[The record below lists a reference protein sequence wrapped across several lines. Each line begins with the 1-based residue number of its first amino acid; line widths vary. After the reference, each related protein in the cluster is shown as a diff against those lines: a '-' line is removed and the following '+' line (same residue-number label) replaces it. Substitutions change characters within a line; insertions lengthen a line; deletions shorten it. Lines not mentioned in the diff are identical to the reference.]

1 MFLNTFS
8 ILINLIGLASEIE
21 LGLFLATILGLV
33 YFSAPANG
41 YSRASRHYKN
51 LYDYLYSAWLGKA
64 ELWRVF
70 WPFFVLVNAAFVYI
84 DYRVMAVTYTI
95 ASWKTVHG
103 MLFLPI
109 AWWILG
115 VWRCSLNTRH
125 KLWAVLART
134 ATVYLVLELLLRFV
148 ISYFYPAT
156 LFDCRL
162 LVMEYGD
169 CL

>member
-1 MFLNTFS
+1 MFFNTFS
-8 ILINLIGLASEIE
+8 ILFNLIGLVSAIE
-21 LGLFLATILGLV
+21 AGLFLAAVFFLM
-33 YFSAPANG
+33 YFSTPATG
-41 YSRASRHYKN
+41 YSRTAKRYKN

-70 WPFFVLVNAAFVYI
+70 WPFFVLVNAVLVYI
-84 DYRVMAVTYTI
+84 DYRVMNVTYTI

-103 MLFLPI
+103 MLLLPI
-109 AWWILG
+109 AWWIFG
-115 VWRCSLNTRH
+115 VWRCSLNTRQ
-125 KLWAVLART
+125 KMWAVLART
-134 ATVYLVLELLLRFV
+134 ATVYLVLDLLLRFA
-148 ISYFYPAT
+148 ISSFYPTT

>member
-1 MFLNTFS
+1 MFINTFS
-8 ILINLIGLASEIE
+8 ILFNLIGLVSEIE
-21 LGLFLATILGLV
+21 AGLFLAAVFLLV
-33 YFSAPANG
+33 YFSAPAKG
-41 YSRASRHYKN
+41 YSRTARHDKN
-51 LYDYLYSAWLGKA
+51 LYDYLYSAWQGKA

-70 WPFFVLVNAAFVYI
+70 WPFFGLVNAALIYI
-84 DYRVMAVTYTI
+84 DYRVMNVTYTI

-109 AWWILG
+109 IWWILG

-125 KLWAVLART
+125 KMWAVLART
-134 ATVYLVLELLLRFV
+134 ATVYFILELLLRLV
-148 ISYFYPAT
+148 ISGFYPTT

-162 LVMEYGD
+162 LVMQYGD